1 MKRVS
6 EGADQGEQTGQPTLH
21 PATFAIHDSD
31 EDDSDAA
38 GDLSKL
44 LAR

>member
-1 MKRVS
+1 MQKRRPD
-6 EGADQGEQTGQPTLH
+6 EAQPDLRST
-21 PATFAIHDSD
+21 TFAIHDSD